1 MPLPEIAPGHRRGW
15 NLIDKLG
22 EGDAGEVY
30 RVEAMMDRQVA
41 ILKRPRRGAFP
52 SDIIRQASQIERE
65 SRILAALSRPAF
77 SDRPVQTPA
86 LLDQSKAGAEFTER
100 YFIIMDPATGT
111 DLATLAR
118 LARYGLPIE
127 AQELPPTD
135 SPTRQLNGSPNLD
148 PSTTLDQLFIN
159 HLASAGNLPHLLLLR
174 LVSGLIDF
182 LETIHSLTVDTPSGK
197 VYGILWNDVK
207 PNHIFWDPKNLRF
220 TLIDWGN
227 AQFLEADGATQ
238 DRQYSRLNDFG
249 QFLDEFGRFLA
260 SEVPDLHSQLAWPA
274 VPEPASIYSQ
284 GVIPLKEKVAERLG
298 IELQLLRQ
306 VRDGEAE
313 ILNNSTPNLDNI
325 EELFCLQGEIFHLGE
340 LPDVAGSERYFSR
353 LASTLVLDGH
363 FEDFR
368 NLCQIPQIAMLVPAQ
383 RLELLSR
390 LASVVEQGELN
401 TQAFLAALDQ
411 DWPAVMWELRLSAS
425 GWPEPAWWEELNDRV
440 RHMGIAGTGIR
451 PWVAVNRMLHALVAA
466 SQRQEDPGQ
475 FQELAQIMRDQ
486 AIPRHTQ
493 VEPDPP
499 DAGLSYLELDR
510 LLETAREILPEAA
523 GTLDA
528 SLAQPRKIIQHALD
542 AWGEKDF
549 SAAARWIRLAVFWDP
564 ERRRYL
570 NAEQLVQYAPLWLAD
585 VRNGMLSDE
594 PMQDL
599 AARLELRGREL
610 RQQVGPAAWLDALLE
625 AFKQLR
631 RGAHPAEVLVQNPDV
646 REDLGWLIALEP
658 RSPVFAEPGWVMR
671 LERAPEVHRSPV
683 AIFGQREVPLGSTGL
698 DLGDPLD
705 TWAPEARG
713 SSARL
718 FAGSLPNPDGDAIP
732 AAIKIMRPDRVE
744 YALPLFREEA
754 RILSLMQ
761 DVPGVAPMLEAGFI
775 HLDKSQ
781 IPSEERDHSAAGLQG
796 TARRYSLNS
805 LHNYLVDLDSQVD
818 QGWIPYLAIE
828 LQNPAENMLLLTDT
842 GRTHGRFLPIL
853 EGLVISIQICDI
865 LEAAHA
871 RNIVYR
877 DHKILHYYW
886 RQAANA
892 VYMIDWNVAKRYP
905 EGLTAAETQFDLV
918 QLGARALHYVFTGRP
933 APGALP
939 MGPNRP
945 EEIEAAA
952 HSYAP
957 QWTYDD
963 QRLPIDIKELM
974 EAILTGAYTSSRQL
988 RDDLA
993 AAYDKFSALVKPQ

>member
-1 MPLPEIAPGHRRGW
+1 MPLPEIVPGRRRGW
-15 NLIDKLG
+15 NLIEKLG
-22 EGDAGEVY
+22 EGDAGEIY
-30 RVEAMMDRQVA
+30 RVEAMMDRQAA

-52 SDIIRQASQIERE
+52 SDIIRQASQIEKE
-65 SRILAALSRPAF
+65 SRVLAVLSRLTYSNRSMQP
-77 SDRPVQTPA
+77 PG
-86 LLDQSKAGAEFTER
+86 LLDQSKAGTEFTER
-100 YFIIMDPATGT
+100 YFMIMDPAAGA
-111 DLATLAR
+111 DLVTMAR
-118 LARYGLPIE
+118 IARYGLPDE
-127 AQELPPTD
+127 AQG
-135 SPTRQLNGSPNLD
+135 SPTSASPASQYNEGQN
-148 PSTTLDQLFIN
+148 PNPGFSADQLFIK
-159 HLASAGNLPHLLLLR
+159 HLASTGSLPHLLLLR
-174 LVSGLIDF
+174 LVSGLIDY
-182 LETIHSLTVDTPSGK
+182 LETVHSMTVDTPTGK
-197 VYGILWNDVK
+197 VFGILWNDVK
-207 PNHIFWDPKNLRF
+207 PNHIFWDPKNNRF

-238 DRQYSRLNDFG
+238 DRQYSRLNDFE

-260 SEVPDLHSQLAWPA
+260 TEAPDLHAHLEWPI
-274 VPEPASIYSQ
+274 VPEPASIYTQ
-284 GVIPLKEKVAERLG
+284 GVIPLKERIAEQLEV
-298 IELQLLRQ
+298 ELESLRH
-306 VRDGEAE
+306 VREQE
-313 ILNNSTPNLDNI
+313 IYILNNCAPDLDNTK
-325 EELFCLQGEIFHLGE
+325 ELFNLQREILSFGE
-340 LPDVAGSERYFSR
+340 LPDIAGSERYFNR
-353 LASTLVLDGH
+353 LAQSLVIDSQLD
-363 FEDFR
+363 DFR
-368 NLCQIPQIAMLVPAQ
+368 SLCEIPQINMLVPTP
-383 RLELLSR
+383 RMELLTH
-390 LASVVEQGELN
+390 LASILEQGELS
-401 TQAFLAALDQ
+401 TQALLSALDQ
-411 DWPAVMWELRLSAS
+411 DWPAVMWEMRLSAT
-425 GWPEPAWWEELNDRV
+425 GWPEPAWLEDLNEQV
-440 RHMGIAGTGIR
+440 RQMGIAGTGIR
-451 PWVAVNRMLHALVAA
+451 PWVAANRMLHTLVAA
-466 SQRQEDPGQ
+466 SQRTEDPGQ
-475 FQELAQIMRDQ
+475 FQDLVQQLRELVL
-486 AIPRHTQ
+486 PRHTQ

-499 DAGLSYLELDR
+499 DAGISYIEFDR
-510 LLETAREILPEAA
+510 LLEAAREILPDAV
-523 GTLDA
+523 GTLDT
-528 SLAQPRKIIQHALD
+528 SLVQPRKIIRHALD

-549 SAAARWIRLAVFWDP
+549 GAAARWIRLAVFWDP

-570 NAEQLVQYAPLWLAD
+570 NAERLVQSAPLWLAD

-594 PMQDL
+594 PMQDM

-610 RQQVGPAAWLDALLE
+610 RQQVGPAGWLDALLE

-631 RGAHPAEVLVQNPDV
+631 RGAHPAEVLVQNPEV

-671 LERAPEVHRSPV
+671 LERGPEVRRTPM
-683 AIFGQREVPLGSTGL
+683 AMFGQREVLLGPDGL

-718 FAGSLPNPDGDAIP
+718 FAGNLPNQNGEVLP
-732 AAIKIMRPDRVE
+732 AAIKIMRPDRAE
-744 YALPLFREEA
+744 YALPLFREET

-775 HLDKSQ
+775 HLEKSQ
-781 IPSEERDHSAAGLQG
+781 LPSEERDHSATGLQG
-796 TARRYSLNS
+796 TVRRYSLNS
-805 LHNYLVDLDSQVD
+805 LHNYLVDLDSHVD

-828 LQNPAENMLLLTDT
+828 LQNPAENLLLLTDT
-842 GRTHGRFLPIL
+842 GRTHGHFLPIL

-886 RQAANA
+886 QQAANA

-918 QLGARALHYVFTGRP
+918 QLGARALHYIFTGRP

-963 QRLPIDIKELM
+963 QRLPIDIKDLM

-988 RDDLA
+988 RDDLV
-993 AAYDKFSALVKPQ
+993 AAYDKFSTLVKPQ